1 MEKESITI
9 EIKQEVSITLLWI
22 AAGVI
27 LVSATFFLTPQTTE
41 LWPAINAAGIAATLY
56 FAALMSYVLRKPLA
70 AKWRMIFGIISIV
83 VIGCGAYRWM
93 GTQEQSHWQVD
104 QVMKIRAVIGRGIRI
119 YEMPPTLL
127 KALDLY
133 YRQDTKGAKT
143 LAEVFKQLHPGA
155 ADGTNI
161 HKSEGEW
168 DKTTVMVETLEPD
181 RIVLVSQE
189 TFVPGRD
196 SSFKNY
202 NGQTGMLQEKFI
214 LTEKGL
220 THVSEN

>member
-41 LWPAINAAGIAATLY
+41 LWPAINTAGIAATLY
-56 FAALMSYVLRKPLA
+56 FVALMAYVLRKPLA
-70 AKWRMIFGIISIV
+70 AKWRMIFGVISIV

-93 GTQEQSHWQVD
+93 GMQEETHWQVD
-104 QVMKIRAVIGRGIRI
+104 LLMKIRAVIGRGISI
-119 YEMPPTLL
+119 SEMPPMLL
-127 KALDLY
+127 KTLDLY

-143 LAEVFKQLHPGA
+143 LAELFKQLHPGA
-155 ADGTNI
+155 TVGTNI
-161 HKSEGEW
+161 HKAEGEW
-168 DKTTVMVETLEPD
+168 DKTTVMVETLEPY
-181 RIVLVSQE
+181 RIVLLSQE

-202 NGQTGMLQEKFI
+202 NGQTGMLQERFI
-214 LTEKGL
+214 LTKKGL

>member
-41 LWPAINAAGIAATLY
+41 LWPAINTAGIAATLY
-56 FAALMSYVLRKPLA
+56 FAALMAYVLRKPLA
-70 AKWRMIFGIISIV
+70 AKWRMVFGIVSIV
-83 VIGCGAYRWM
+83 VIGCGAYRWIGM
-93 GTQEQSHWQVD
+93 QEETHWQVD
-104 QVMKIRAVIGRGIRI
+104 QIMKVRVVIGRGIKMV
-119 YEMPPTLL
+119 EMAPPLL
-127 KALDLY
+127 KTLDAY
-133 YRQDTKGAKT
+133 CRQGPKKSMS
-143 LAEVFKQLHPGA
+143 LADEFKQMHAGVTTGSDIRTPEW
-155 ADGTNI
+155 
-161 HKSEGEW
+161 EG
-168 DKTTVMVETLEPD
+168 DDMAVVVETLEPN

-189 TFVPGRD
+189 TFVKGRNP
-196 SSFKNY
+196 SFRNHDGK
-202 NGQTGMLQEKFI
+202 TGMLQEKFI